1 MEIPRTAAS
10 QLQTPTPS
18 STRCVAGRPG
28 MWPRGIHTPC
38 RCCNWRRWRPGCR
51 QAPSRRR
58 AAVAAAA
65 PPADVGHP
73 PPPHCLHTSP
83 PHARVCRKSL
93 PLGLSSWLRRSS
105 TGSGRA
111 LTPLWPTRSCTPRC
125 AAHNTH
131 THTHTHTHTG
141 GHARLVR
148 CTPLFRLH
156 MACLAAQL
164 SPCCA
169 SCLQCA
175 VALMLWYIDARLLA
189 YFALLA
195 LGGWVTGGGVLAEP
209 LHARLA
215 VSSRMPVGN
224 RREIPQ
230 RLLTTRVC
238 VLTAPKTPR
247 RTPFDAGTCSQLPA
261 VPAALVPRPHPRRA
275 PHPRRLPG
283 PRGRRAARRRL
294 AGAAGGGGGLWVCA
308 CPLSSGWL
316 CCFHRIGTKVVL
328 TCPPPDPHPALA
340 QVEFFAP
347 WAPAC
352 VHLEPVVAALSLTYT
367 TDRLRFAKVDA
378 SRCVCAGAAG
388 AAVAAVASPT
398 GHLVG
403 VGWNVV
409 GSFCA
414 EAHTCSLFC
423 FCPADWPTLPCRGF
437 AGGLSWR
444 QPTECTCTATRPR
457 HCPRLRCSRLA
468 RSWGGSLVR
477 WGGGAVGGWVVGGGG
492 DAVVFSLEEARQW
505 QSGADHC

>member
-477 WGGGAVGGWVVGGGG
+477 WGGGA
-492 DAVVFSLEEARQW
+492 AVVFSLEEARQW

>member
-189 YFALLA
+189 NFALLA

-294 AGAAGGGGGLWVCA
+294 AGAAGGGGVYGCVHVP
-308 CPLSSGWL
+308 CPVAGSAASIELGPRWCSPALLPTPTPLLRRSSSLRPG
-316 CCFHRIGTKVVL
+316 
-328 TCPPPDPHPALA
+328 PPPACTWS
-340 QVEFFAP
+340 P
-347 WAPAC
+347 WWRRCP
-352 VHLEPVVAALSLTYT
+352 SLTPPT
-367 TDRLRFAKVDA
+367 ACALQRWTPAGVCVRGRRGLRWQLWHLRLGTWLA
-378 SRCVCAGAAG
+378 
-388 AAVAAVASPT
+388 
-398 GHLVG
+398 L
-403 VGWNVV
+403 
-409 GSFCA
+409 
-414 EAHTCSLFC
+414 
-423 FCPADWPTLPCRGF
+423 
-437 AGGLSWR
+437 GGM
-444 QPTECTCTATRPR
+444 
-457 HCPRLRCSRLA
+457 
-468 RSWGGSLVR
+468 SWGVFVLKHTLAHFFVSVLLTGLRSP
-477 WGGGAVGGWVVGGGG
+477 AVGLQV
-492 DAVVFSLEEARQW
+492 A
-505 QSGADHC
+505 